1 MILKRRPAAIRSHRM
16 GAPALCLAAV
26 VLASAPIGEAA
37 GETLT
42 RSTYVP
48 RAETVCRTATVHHQT
63 ALRGVSEM
71 VRNHELG
78 AAAARL
84 RSASR
89 ALRHTISR
97 LAAIPRPP
105 ADRQRL
111 ARWLSYGRAGDGLLQ
126 RMARR
131 LAAGS
136 SHGVATMANHLLRDV
151 RRANATVVGF
161 EFHYCRI
168 DPANFT

>member
-1 MILKRRPAAIRSHRM
+1 VFLAVAAMASSPV
-16 GAPALCLAAV
+16 GAAN
-26 VLASAPIGEAA
+26 GEA
-37 GETLT
+37 TT
-42 RSTYVP
+42 RATYVP
-48 RAETVCRTATVHHQT
+48 RAEAICHAATVHHQT
-63 ALRGVSEM
+63 ALRGVAEM
-71 VRNHELG
+71 VQSHELT
-78 AAAARL
+78 AAAKRL

-89 ALRHTISR
+89 ALRQTISR

-111 ARWLSYGRAGDGLLQ
+111 TQWFSYGQAGAGLLQ
-126 RMARR
+126 QMARR
-131 LAAGS
+131 LASGS
-136 SHGVATMANHLLRDV
+136 SAGVSAMANRLLRYV

>member
-1 MILKRRPAAIRSHRM
+1 MTLNRTLAATRFCR
-16 GAPALCLAAV
+16 AATALFLAAV
-26 VLASAPIGEAA
+26 IAISSLAGAATGEA
-37 GETLT
+37 TT
-42 RSTYVP
+42 RATYVP
-48 RAETVCRTATVHHQT
+48 RAEAICHAATVHHQT
-63 ALRGVSEM
+63 ALRGVAEM
-71 VRNHELG
+71 IRNHELS

-89 ALRHTISR
+89 ALRQTISR

-111 ARWLSYGRAGDGLLQ
+111 AQWFSYGQAGAGLLK

-131 LAAGS
+131 LAGGS
-136 SHGVATMANHLLRDV
+136 SAGVSAMANNLLRDV